1 LDELCE
7 VKEKK
12 IGTYENTDVMLK
24 NGRYGMYIECGERNE
39 SIKDVKKPFDEICL
53 DDVAHI
59 LDKKK
64 LTDAGAGAGA
74 DAIVLRKLN
83 DDMSIRKG
91 KFGAYVYYKRPD
103 MKSPQFLNI
112 KKFSEG
118 YLGCDENILVEWL
131 CKTYKLPMP

>member
-12 IGTYENTDVMLK
+12 IGTYENADVMLK

-39 SIKDVKKPFDEICL
+39 SIKDVKKTFDEICM

-64 LTDAGAGAGA
+64 PTDAGAGAGA
-74 DAIVLRKLN
+74 GAGASADANVLRKLN
-83 DDMSIRKG
+83 DEMSIRKG

-118 YLGCDENILVEWL
+118 
-131 CKTYKLPMP
+131 